1 MVDLCSRAYSSY
13 LKYHTRHDCSQK
25 IAKLSIFLV
34 LSFVC
39 FVSREGMQNGVQV
52 NPPSL
57 HPRTHSYRFE
67 NFFKYFLKDWGGA
80 DLLCFPTLKRF
91 YLHRTKQ
98 LCLVNGSA
106 HKCDVCGYLRHQKTR
121 NVIGLLFVGVIIRN
135 TMVLLSCSCL
145 RVEGLL
151 HMNHFC
157 FFSCVV
163 EILTLTRK
171 SKPIVILIAQI
182 L

>member
-1 MVDLCSRAYSSY
+1 MVDLCSRAYSKY

-25 IAKLSIFLV
+25 IAKLRIFLV

-39 FVSREGMQNGVQV
+39 FVFREGMWNSVQV

-57 HPRTHSYRFE
+57 HPRTHSCRFE
-67 NFFKYFLKDWGGA
+67 NFLKYFLKGWGELMCLA
-80 DLLCFPTLKRF
+80 FLLCNVFNYIELNSSVQLTDQRINVTF
-91 YLHRTKQ
+91 AVIYATKKK
-98 LCLVNGSA
+98 S
-106 HKCDVCGYLRHQKTR
+106 
-121 NVIGLLFVGVIIRN
+121 NVIGLLFVRVTIRN

-145 RVEGLL
+145 RVEGWL